1 MNIDPIRLF
10 VGGIFSIVA
19 VFTCGTLVSAQE
31 KPKEG
36 FEKYEA
42 RLNAVLL
49 THRTAE
55 KEYVAKIVKGI
66 KDGKIPLS
74 LVDESWL
81 WVKDNRPRTRYPFVY
96 FARILKLNGD
106 RVKVDIPPFD
116 FSIYSARFGRTI
128 R

>member
-1 MNIDPIRLF
+1 MNNDPFRLF
-10 VGGIFSIVA
+10 VGGIFGVVTALACASFV
-19 VFTCGTLVSAQE
+19 CAQE

-66 KDGKIPLS
+66 KDGKIPLA

-81 WVKDNRPRTRYPFVY
+81 WVRDNRPRTRYPFVY